1 MMMPMIMMS
10 QRIRSQSFFVRVSD
24 RTGSASTIKE
34 AMRIRIMLLFSVT
47 STSRLVAGFHLVPRT
62 AKSSKLSATFFED
75 FPKTVSR
82 AFSSM
87 ANGSD
92 SKYYTIGITG
102 AGGLVGTALR
112 DELGRRGNLNGKPV
126 RVVRLSRGNVAE
138 QKVLDD
144 MSETT
149 LVYNPKGSSADEVI
163 DLSAAAEMDAIVHL
177 AGESVATGLGPVNSI
192 LGLRPWTEKKK
203 AEILSSRVIPTKALA
218 KVVASSKSPKT
229 FLVASGVGAYGDNF
243 IGEDSAAVDETM
255 DISKSGGFLAEVS
268 RQWEAASDEAKI
280 GKNRV
285 VNMRFGVVMSK
296 KGGALG
302 KLYPIFFVGGGGNVG
317 GGKQYFSFISARD
330 HARAIVHA
338 LETPSLTGPVNFCAP
353 QPCTNAGFTTALG
366 KVMGR
371 PTILP
376 LPGFA
381 VNLLFGEMG
390 QEMLLG
396 GVRALPAKLEKSG
409 FKFSHPTIEEA
420 LQSAMDEEI

>member
-1 MMMPMIMMS
+1 MQI
-10 QRIRSQSFFVRVSD
+10 SF
-24 RTGSASTIKE
+24 
-34 AMRIRIMLLFSVT
+34 MLLFAVS

-62 AKSSKLSATFFED
+62 AKSSNLSATFFED
-75 FPKTVSR
+75 FPKTLSK

-87 ANGSD
+87 AGGTD

-112 DELGRRGNLNGKPV
+112 DELGRRETLNGKPV
-126 RVVRLSRGNVAE
+126 RVVRLSRGAVAE

-149 LVYNPKGSSADEVI
+149 LVYNPKGASAEEVI
-163 DLSAAAEMDAIVHL
+163 DLSAAAEMDAIIHL
-177 AGESVATGLGPVNSI
+177 AGESVATGMGPLGF
-192 LGLRPWTEKKK
+192 LGLRPWTNEKK
-203 AEILSSRVIPTKALA
+203 AEIMNSRVIPTKALA

-243 IGEDSAAVDETM
+243 IGEDSAAVDETF
-255 DISKSGGFLAEVS
+255 DISTSGGFLAEVS
-268 RQWEAASDEAKI
+268 RQWEAASEEAKT

-317 GGKQYFSFISARD
+317 SGDQYFSFISARD

-338 LETPSLTGPVNFCAP
+338 LETPSLKGPVNFCAP
-353 QPCTNAGFTTALG
+353 EPCTNAGFTKALG
-366 KVMGR
+366 KVINR

-420 LQSAMDEEI
+420 LQSAMEEEI

>member
-1 MMMPMIMMS
+1 
-10 QRIRSQSFFVRVSD
+10 
-24 RTGSASTIKE
+24 
-34 AMRIRIMLLFSVT
+34 MLFAIA
-47 STSRLVAGFHLVPRT
+47 STSRLVSGFQLLPRS

-75 FPKTVSR
+75 FPKTLSQ

-87 ANGSD
+87 SGGTD

-102 AGGLVGTALR
+102 AGGLVGKALR
-112 DELGRRGNLNGKPV
+112 DELGRRETLNGKPV
-126 RVVRLSRGNVAE
+126 RIVRLSRGDMPE
-138 QKVLDD
+138 QKVLYDV
-144 MSETT
+144 SETT

-177 AGESVATGLGPVNSI
+177 AGESVATGLGPLGF
-192 LGLRPWTEKKK
+192 LGLRPWTDAKK
-203 AEILSSRVIPTKALA
+203 AEILNSRVIPTKALA
-218 KVVASSKSPKT
+218 KVVASSPSPKT

-243 IGEDSAAVDETM
+243 IGEDSVAVDETF
-255 DISKSGGFLAEVS
+255 DISTSGGFLAEVS
-268 RQWEAASDEAKI
+268 RQWEGASEEAMT

-296 KGGALG
+296 NGGALG

-338 LETPSLTGPVNFCAP
+338 LETPSLKGPVNFCAP
-353 QPCTNAGFTTALG
+353 EPCTNAGFTKALG

-381 VNLLFGEMG
+381 VSLLFGEMG

-396 GVRALPAKLEKSG
+396 GVRAMPAKLVNSG

-420 LQSAMDEEI
+420 LQSAMDENI

>member
-1 MMMPMIMMS
+1 
-10 QRIRSQSFFVRVSD
+10 
-24 RTGSASTIKE
+24 
-34 AMRIRIMLLFSVT
+34 MRISSIMLFAVT
-47 STSRLVAGFHLVPRT
+47 STSRLVAGFHLIPRN

-75 FPKTVSR
+75 FPKTLSR

-112 DELGRRGNLNGKPV
+112 DELGRRETLNGKPV
-126 RVVRLSRGNVAE
+126 RVVRLSRGDVAE
-138 QKVLDD
+138 QKVLDNA
-144 MSETT
+144 SETT

-177 AGESVATGLGPVNSI
+177 AGESVATGLGPLGF
-192 LGLRPWTEKKK
+192 LGLRPWTNEKKK
-203 AEILSSRVIPTKALA
+203 EILDSRIIPTAALA
-218 KVVASSKSPKT
+218 KVVASSPSLKT

-243 IGEDSAAVDETM
+243 IGEDSVAVDETM
-255 DISKSGGFLAEVS
+255 DISTSSGFLAEVS
-268 RQWEAASDEAKI
+268 RQWEAASEGAKTSS
-280 GKNRV
+280 NRV
-285 VNMRFGVVMSK
+285 VNMRFGVVMST

-317 GGKQYFSFISARD
+317 AGNQYFSFISARD

-338 LETPSLTGPVNFCAP
+338 LETSSLKGPVNFCAP
-353 QPCTNAGFTTALG
+353 QPCTNAEFTKALG

-371 PTILP
+371 PTIVP
-376 LPGFA
+376 LPSFA
-381 VNLLFGEMG
+381 VSLLFGEMG

-396 GVRALPAKLEKSG
+396 GVRATPAKLVKSG
-409 FKFSHPTIEEA
+409 FQFSHPTIEEA
-420 LQSAMDEEI
+420 LQSAMEENI